1 MSLIS
6 PISLKGP
13 AEVAHGWM
21 FIGFTLNMLLL
32 GVMMTQVYMYYA
44 QYKGD
49 KAWIKIFVAGLFLA
63 DTVNT
68 IFMFVYLYRCFIT
81 FFGDNDALSTADW
94 LFATEPSTTG
104 LIACAVQLFFAWRV
118 YVLSKTWIYAGFI
131 TVLAVTGGIAS
142 IVTAVEVGRT
152 PNFVDFQNFKATVI
166 VWLASEAIC
175 DVVITT
181 VLGKP
186 VDAPSLLTTESHLSG
201 QRKHKT
207 GFQRSD
213 MVVDRI
219 IRITVQTGL
228 ITMIIA
234 SLDLLFFLI
243 DPSGTH
249 LLFNFPLA
257 KLYSN
262 SLMSSLNSRRGW
274 KYTGNTSESRS
285 EGQVNT
291 TGGVIQRRDLQIS
304 SKKPN
309 DMIVVDGTRTHPE
322 VFVHVESHEMRDVQ
336 SNDRF
341 DDKKAFNS
349 ETSVDKSVED
359 KWTPD
364 QKSQWVAS

>member
-32 GVMMTQVYMYYA
+32 GVMMTQVYLYYA

-81 FFGDNDALSTADW
+81 FFGDNEALSTADW
-94 LFATEPSTTG
+94 LFATEPSTTASG

-118 YVLSKTWIYAGFI
+118 YVLSKTWIYAGCI
-131 TVLAVTGGIAS
+131 TALAITGGIAS

-152 PNFVDFQNFKATVI
+152 PSFVDFQNFKATVI

-175 DVVITT
+175 DVMITT
-181 VLGKP
+181 VL
-186 VDAPSLLTTESHLSG
+186 
-201 QRKHKT
+201 RKHKT

-228 ITMIIA
+228 ITMIVA

-322 VFVHVESHEMRDVQ
+322 VFVHVESHELRDVQ

-341 DDKKAFNS
+341 EDKKAFNS

-359 KWTPD
+359 KWAPD